1 MLNMLTSTNINRGH
15 NDLQEL
21 LYILNGK
28 AKKTQSTTK
37 SFRLDHDILNKID
50 QQARSNNTS
59 LNSEINSILRKYVEW
74 DMLANKVGMVSIA
87 KPIVSEIFQNIMT
100 KEQVIHLAQ
109 NVAKNVTHEVALFM
123 KGNLTLELFLSWLMT
138 RMEHSSEINYAI
150 ENNSINPQIRI
161 MFKHD
166 LGENWSRY
174 HKIILEYIFYEILGI
189 NTVWVEVSPTTFHLC
204 FR

>member
-1 MLNMLTSTNINRGH
+1 MLTSTNINRGH

-74 DMLANKVGMVSIA
+74 DMLVNKVGMIPIA
-87 KPIVSEIFQNIMT
+87 KPIVSEI
-100 KEQVIHLAQ
+100 
-109 NVAKNVTHEVALFM
+109 
-123 KGNLTLELFLSWLMT
+123 
-138 RMEHSSEINYAI
+138 
-150 ENNSINPQIRI
+150 
-161 MFKHD
+161 
-166 LGENWSRY
+166 
-174 HKIILEYIFYEILGI
+174 
-189 NTVWVEVSPTTFHLC
+189 
-204 FR
+204 

>member
-1 MLNMLTSTNINRGH
+1 
-15 NDLQEL
+15 
-21 LYILNGK
+21 
-28 AKKTQSTTK
+28 
-37 SFRLDHDILNKID
+37 
-50 QQARSNNTS
+50 
-59 LNSEINSILRKYVEW
+59 
-74 DMLANKVGMVSIA
+74 
-87 KPIVSEIFQNIMT
+87 MT

-166 LGENWSRY
+166 LG
-174 HKIILEYIFYEILGI
+174 
-189 NTVWVEVSPTTFHLC
+189 
-204 FR
+204 